1 MNNTYIS
8 QIVELTSNSGFNLVS
23 QIAVDVLLGILIIIV
38 GVFLGKLVK
47 FILRK
52 ITEKIELRKI
62 INYQL
67 INLGLNLIKWAI
79 YLTFFALAL
88 QLMPFPTLTNLL
100 AKFLVVVPAITSA
113 LILLLIGFLIA
124 NYLRELI
131 IDTEVGGYR
140 LFANYIFYFLIYIF
154 GVYTLNIALVS
165 LEEFTTMII
174 MLLYSFFFGAF
185 ILIYAL
191 AKRRG

>member
-8 QIVELTSNSGFNLVS
+8 QLIELTSNSGLSLVS
-23 QIAVDVLLGILIIIV
+23 QIAVDVLLGIFIIIV

-47 FILRK
+47 FVLRK
-52 ITEKIELRKI
+52 ITEKIDLRKI

-88 QLMPFPTLTNLL
+88 QLMPFPTLTTLL

-131 IDTEVGGYR
+131 IDTEVSGYR

-165 LEEFTTMII
+165 LEEFTTKII

-185 ILIYAL
+185 ILVYAL
-191 AKRRG
+191 AKRR